1 MADTLPT
8 PNCMDMLPPHTGLE
22 ALRGAGRG
30 GYANL
35 RDEVGPDGGVS
46 VPLLSTP
53 TTMDSLAPRHGAA
66 LDYVLRRGDLS
77 RNRRSST
84 GKLVED
90 VDAHVSLLPTPDAS
104 NGAGRGGQNPRE
116 RRAGGHAVGLK
127 DEIEKGEVMTNGRY
141 EGSDSGFM
149 PTPRA
154 RDVKGHNQRRNQD
167 CLEGA
172 AAFGMKV
179 DDRAIMPTPCAFD
192 PYAENLTST
201 QWRPGQRRALDLP
214 AAMRMTMTGRCPDG
228 TQLAGFESPRRV
240 VDWGRFEPAVRRWE
254 AILGRPAPCPTE
266 ATGALKRWLGRKA
279 EPQ

>member
-22 ALRGAGRG
+22 ALRGAGCG

-46 VPLLSTP
+46 VLLLSTP

-154 RDVKGHNQRRNQD
+154 SDVKGHNQSVCVQ
-167 CLEGA
+167 LVVAGL
-172 AAFGMKV
+172 V
-179 DDRAIMPTPCAFD
+179 
-192 PYAENLTST
+192 
-201 QWRPGQRRALDLP
+201 
-214 AAMRMTMTGRCPDG
+214 TMI
-228 TQLAGFESPRRV
+228 FRV
-240 VDWGRFEPAVRRWE
+240 
-254 AILGRPAPCPTE
+254 
-266 ATGALKRWLGRKA
+266 
-279 EPQ
+279 